1 MATSTIKDEAQLN
14 AVPLEQET
22 PLFDQPEPLWYAI
35 RTRSRHEKQ
44 VREQLKSKGIEQLLP
59 TVKRMSQWKDRR
71 KEIEVPLFS
80 GYCFARFSWSDRLP
94 VLQVPGVVN
103 VVGGSGRAEAVPME
117 QIDAIKTLMTSTLP
131 YDSYP
136 YLHEG
141 MEVEVTKGPLRG
153 VRGILLRKEKAC
165 RLVISVHLIR
175 QSAAVLIDAG
185 DVALT

>member
-1 MATSTIKDEAQLN
+1 MN
-14 AVPLEQET
+14 AALLEQET
-22 PLFDQPEPLWYAI
+22 NPTDKPEPLWYAI

-44 VREQLKSKGIEQLLP
+44 VREQLNRKGVEQLLP

-103 VVGGSGRAEAVPME
+103 VVGGSGRAEAVPEE
-117 QIDAIKTLMTSTLP
+117 QIEAIKTLMTSTLP
-131 YDSYP
+131 YDSFP

-141 MEVEVTKGPLRG
+141 MEVEVVKGPLKG
-153 VRGILLRKEKAC
+153 VRGILLRKEKAY

-175 QSAAVLIDAG
+175 QSAAVQIDAA
-185 DVALT
+185 DVAPI